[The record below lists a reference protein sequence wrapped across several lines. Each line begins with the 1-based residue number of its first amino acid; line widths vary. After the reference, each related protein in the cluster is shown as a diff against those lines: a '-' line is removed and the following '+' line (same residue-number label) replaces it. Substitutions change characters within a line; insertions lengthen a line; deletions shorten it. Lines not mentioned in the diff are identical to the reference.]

1 MTIKP
6 ERKVIGSITGETWTT
21 RSAKIPRRRL
31 PDGRTETGKALPEE
45 MEKEEKK
52 AEEPQE
58 IEIQIPDEEGL
69 VWERPEQP
77 IQFKTERVE
86 PMSIEVGALP
96 EPEPVRGRQP
106 PKSSKKDIDK
116 MQDLAFAIGALF
128 DNQAYSG
135 EEKAM
140 IISKL
145 FADTTDVRIETTQY
159 VMSSRT
165 YGFIAGTTALLLML
179 KGSSGLFGNYR
190 KMFEGF
196 GRPQTVKEE
205 DPFAEYDKN

>member
-6 ERKVIGSITGETWTT
+6 ERKVIGSITGEVWTT
-21 RSAKIPRRRL
+21 KSAKIPRRKL
-31 PDGRTETGKALPEE
+31 PDGRTETGKPLPEE

-58 IEIQIPDEEGL
+58 IEIQVPDEEGL
-69 VWERPEQP
+69 VWEKPEAP
-77 IQFKTERVE
+77 LEMDSI
-86 PMSIEVGALP
+86 SIEVGEVP

-116 MQDLAFAIGALF
+116 MADLAFGIGAIF
-128 DNQAYSG
+128 DNQTYSG

-159 VMSSRT
+159 VMSART

-179 KGSSGLFGNYR
+179 KGSGGLFGNYR

-196 GRPQTVKEE
+196 GGPKTSNVE
-205 DPFAEYDKN
+205 DPFEAHDQNRN